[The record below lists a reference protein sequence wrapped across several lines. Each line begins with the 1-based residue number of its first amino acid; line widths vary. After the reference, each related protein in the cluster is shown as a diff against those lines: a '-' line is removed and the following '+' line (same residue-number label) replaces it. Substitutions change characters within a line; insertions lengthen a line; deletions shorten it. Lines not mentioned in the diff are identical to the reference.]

1 MLSNVWKCWKYQK
14 NGKGMWW
21 NVIKCHQKCDQM
33 LDLKCDQMWLKMLE
47 NVIECHQ
54 MSKNVGKC
62 DWNVR
67 KRFPDNE
74 SIQVLMSSIGDRR
87 TPGNSERSVFKSLS
101 RIP

>member
-1 MLSNVWKCWKYQK
+1 MLLNVWKCWKYQK

-67 KRFPDNE
+67 KRFPDIPPVDKPEVVLDE
-74 SIQVLMSSIGDRR
+74 SIPAEDVEMIAI
-87 TPGNSERSVFKSLS
+87 K
-101 RIP
+101 

>member
-33 LDLKCDQMWLKMLE
+33 LDLKCDQMWLKMWE

-62 DWNVR
+62 DWNVT
-67 KRFPDNE
+67 KRFPDKTVG
-74 SIQVLMSSIGDRR
+74 QMMDLD
-87 TPGNSERSVFKSLS
+87 TD
-101 RIP
+101 